1 MPLLVRRYIQ
11 AVTGITMIGIGVA
24 FNYMANLGL
33 GPWGVLHD
41 GISKTIDITY
51 GQAGIMTSLISLLLW
66 IPLKQ
71 KPGIATI
78 FDAFWIGLTAD
89 FVINIIPDAPSL
101 VIQIIYLITGITLI
115 GLGTAIYVGGDLGAG
130 PRDGIMVGLEKLG
143 LKIGT
148 ARTLLEF
155 VAFSIGFLLGGKI
168 GIASIIIVLSIGR
181 VLQIFM
187 PYFDLRKKAY
197 LIFIYIFKQVKWY

>member
-1 MPLLVRRYIQ
+1 MLHCYMPLLARKYIQ

-24 FNYMANLGL
+24 FNYLANLGL

-41 GISKTIDITY
+41 GISKTINITY
-51 GQAGIMTSLISLLLW
+51 GQAGILTSLISLLLW

-89 FVINIIPDAPSL
+89 FIINVIPDAQTL
-101 VIQIIYLITGITLI
+101 INQILYLITGITLI

-143 LKIGT
+143 LKIGN

-155 VAFSIGFLLGGKI
+155 VAFSIGFLLGGKV
-168 GIASIIIVLSIGR
+168 GVASIIIVLSIGR

-187 PYFDLRKKAY
+187 PYFDLRK
-197 LIFIYIFKQVKWY
+197 

>member
-1 MPLLVRRYIQ
+1 MLDWYMPLLARRYIQ

-41 GISKTIDITY
+41 GISKTISITY
-51 GQAGIMTSLISLLLW
+51 GQAGILTSLISLLLW

-89 FVINIIPDAPSL
+89 FIINIIPDAQSIL
-101 VIQIIYLITGITLI
+101 IQIIYLITGITLI

-181 VLQIFM
+181 VLQVFM
-187 PYFDLRKKAY
+187 PYFDLRK
-197 LIFIYIFKQVKWY
+197 

>member
-1 MPLLVRRYIQ
+1 MLDWYMPLLARRYMQ

-89 FVINIIPDAPSL
+89 FVINIIPDAQSL
-101 VIQIIYLITGITLI
+101 VIQIIYLITGITWI

-187 PYFDLRKKAY
+187 PYFDLRK
-197 LIFIYIFKQVKWY
+197 

>member
-1 MPLLVRRYIQ
+1 MPLLARKYIQ

-41 GISKTIDITY
+41 GISKTISITY
-51 GQAGIMTSLISLLLW
+51 GQAGILTSLISLLLW
-66 IPLKQ
+66 VPLKQ

-89 FVINIIPDAPSL
+89 FIINIIPDAQSL
-101 VIQIIYLITGITLI
+101 LIQIIYLITGITLI

-181 VLQIFM
+181 VLQVFM
-187 PYFDLRKKAY
+187 PYFDLRK
-197 LIFIYIFKQVKWY
+197 

>member
-1 MPLLVRRYIQ
+1 MLHCYMPLIARRYIQ
-11 AVTGITMIGIGVA
+11 AVIGITMIGIGVA

-41 GISKTIDITY
+41 GISKTINITY
-51 GQAGIMTSLISLLLW
+51 GQAGILTSLISLLLW

-78 FDAFWIGLTAD
+78 FDAFWIGLSAD
-89 FVINIIPDAPSL
+89 FIINIIPEAQTL
-101 VIQIIYLITGITLI
+101 IIQILYLITGITLI

-143 LKIGT
+143 LNIGN

-155 VAFSIGFLLGGKI
+155 VAFSIGFLLGGKV

-181 VLQIFM
+181 VLQVFM
-187 PYFDLRKKAY
+187 PYFDLRK
-197 LIFIYIFKQVKWY
+197 

>member
-1 MPLLVRRYIQ
+1 MLHYYMPLLARKYIQ
-11 AVTGITMIGIGVA
+11 AVIGITMIGIGVA

-41 GISKTIDITY
+41 GISKTINITY
-51 GQAGIMTSLISLLLW
+51 GQAGILTSLISLLLW

-89 FVINIIPDAPSL
+89 FIINIIPQTETLIIQVLYL
-101 VIQIIYLITGITLI
+101 VTGITLI

-143 LKIGT
+143 LKIGN
-148 ARTLLEF
+148 ARTLLEL

-181 VLQIFM
+181 VLQVFM
-187 PYFDLRKKAY
+187 PYFDLRK
-197 LIFIYIFKQVKWY
+197 

>member
-1 MPLLVRRYIQ
+1 MPLLARRYIQ

-41 GISKTIDITY
+41 GISKTINITY

-101 VIQIIYLITGITLI
+101 VIQIIYLITVITLI

-181 VLQIFM
+181 VLQVFM
-187 PYFDLRKKAY
+187 PYFDLRK
-197 LIFIYIFKQVKWY
+197 

>member
-1 MPLLVRRYIQ
+1 MPLLARRYIQ

-41 GISKTIDITY
+41 GISKTINITY

-155 VAFSIGFLLGGKI
+155 AAFSIGFLLGGKI

-181 VLQIFM
+181 VLQVFM
-187 PYFDLRKKAY
+187 PYFDLRK
-197 LIFIYIFKQVKWY
+197 

>member
-11 AVTGITMIGIGVA
+11 AVTGVTMIGVGGA

-41 GISKTIDITY
+41 GISTTINITY

-181 VLQIFM
+181 VLQVFM
-187 PYFDLRKKAY
+187 PYFDLRK
-197 LIFIYIFKQVKWY
+197 

>member
-1 MPLLVRRYIQ
+1 MLDWYMPLLARRYFQ

-41 GISKTIDITY
+41 GISKTISITY
-51 GQAGIMTSLISLLLW
+51 GQAGILTALISLLLW

-89 FVINIIPDAPSL
+89 FIINIIPDAQSL
-101 VIQIIYLITGITLI
+101 LIQIIYLITGITLI

-181 VLQIFM
+181 VLQVFM
-187 PYFDLRKKAY
+187 PYFDLRK
-197 LIFIYIFKQVKWY
+197 

>member
-1 MPLLVRRYIQ
+1 MPLLARRYIQ

-41 GISKTIDITY
+41 GISKTISISY
-51 GQAGIMTSLISLLLW
+51 GQAGILTSLISLLLW

-89 FVINIIPDAPSL
+89 FIINIIPVAQSL
-101 VIQIIYLITGITLI
+101 LIQIIYLITGITLI

-181 VLQIFM
+181 VLQVFM
-187 PYFDLRKKAY
+187 PYFDLRK
-197 LIFIYIFKQVKWY
+197 

>member
-1 MPLLVRRYIQ
+1 MPLLARRYIQ

-41 GISKTIDITY
+41 GISKTISITY
-51 GQAGIMTSLISLLLW
+51 GQAGILTSLISLLLW

-89 FVINIIPDAPSL
+89 FIINIIPDAHSL
-101 VIQIIYLITGITLI
+101 LFQIIYLITGITLI

-155 VAFSIGFLLGGKI
+155 IAFSIGFLLGGKV

-187 PYFDLRKKAY
+187 PYFDLRK
-197 LIFIYIFKQVKWY
+197 

>member
-1 MPLLVRRYIQ
+1 MLHCYMPLLARRYIQ
-11 AVTGITMIGIGVA
+11 AVIGITMIGIGVA

-41 GISKTIDITY
+41 GISKTINITY
-51 GQAGIMTSLISLLLW
+51 GQAGILTSLISLLLW

-89 FVINIIPDAPSL
+89 FIINIIPQAQTL
-101 VIQIIYLITGITLI
+101 IIQILYLITGITLI

-143 LKIGT
+143 LKIGN

-155 VAFSIGFLLGGKI
+155 VAFSIGFVLGGKV

-181 VLQIFM
+181 VLQVFM
-187 PYFDLRKKAY
+187 PYFDLRK
-197 LIFIYIFKQVKWY
+197 

>member
-1 MPLLVRRYIQ
+1 MPLLARRYIQ

-41 GISKTIDITY
+41 GISKTINITY
-51 GQAGIMTSLISLLLW
+51 GQAGILTSLISLLLW

-89 FVINIIPDAPSL
+89 FIINIIPNANTL
-101 VIQIIYLITGITLI
+101 LLQIIYLATGITLI

-181 VLQIFM
+181 VLQVFM
-187 PYFDLRKKAY
+187 PYFDLRK
-197 LIFIYIFKQVKWY
+197 

>member
-1 MPLLVRRYIQ
+1 MLDWYMPLLARRYIQ

-41 GISKTIDITY
+41 GISKTISITY
-51 GQAGIMTSLISLLLW
+51 GQAGILTSLISLLLW
-66 IPLKQ
+66 VPLKQ

-89 FVINIIPDAPSL
+89 FIINIIPDAQSL
-101 VIQIIYLITGITLI
+101 LIQIIYLITGITLI

-181 VLQIFM
+181 VLQVFM
-187 PYFDLRKKAY
+187 PYFDLRK
-197 LIFIYIFKQVKWY
+197 

>member
-41 GISKTIDITY
+41 GISKTISITY
-51 GQAGIMTSLISLLLW
+51 GQAGILTSLISLLLW

-89 FVINIIPDAPSL
+89 FIINIIPNAQSSL
-101 VIQIIYLITGITLI
+101 IQIIYLITGITLI

-181 VLQIFM
+181 VLQVFM
-187 PYFDLRKKAY
+187 PYFDLRK
-197 LIFIYIFKQVKWY
+197 

>member
-1 MPLLVRRYIQ
+1 MPLLARRYIQ
-11 AVTGITMIGIGVA
+11 AVIGITMIGIGVA

-41 GISKTIDITY
+41 GISKTINITY

-181 VLQIFM
+181 VLQVFM
-187 PYFDLRKKAY
+187 PYFDLRK
-197 LIFIYIFKQVKWY
+197 

>member
-1 MPLLVRRYIQ
+1 MLHCYMPLITRRYIQ
-11 AVTGITMIGIGVA
+11 AVIGITMIGIGVA

-41 GISKTIDITY
+41 GISKTINITY
-51 GQAGIMTSLISLLLW
+51 GQAGILTSLISLLLW
-66 IPLKQ
+66 IPLNQ

-89 FVINIIPDAPSL
+89 FIINVIPVSQTLI
-101 VIQIIYLITGITLI
+101 IQILYLITGITLI

-155 VAFSIGFLLGGKI
+155 VAFSIGFLLGGKV

-181 VLQIFM
+181 VLQVFM
-187 PYFDLRKKAY
+187 PYFDLRK
-197 LIFIYIFKQVKWY
+197 

>member
-1 MPLLVRRYIQ
+1 MLDWYMPLLARRYIQ

-181 VLQIFM
+181 VLQVFM
-187 PYFDLRKKAY
+187 PYFDLRK
-197 LIFIYIFKQVKWY
+197 

>member
-1 MPLLVRRYIQ
+1 MPLLARRYIQ

-41 GISKTIDITY
+41 GISKTVNITY

-89 FVINIIPDAPSL
+89 FIINIIPDAHSL
-101 VIQIIYLITGITLI
+101 LFQIIYLITGITLI

-130 PRDGIMVGLEKLG
+130 PRDGIMVGLENLG

-181 VLQIFM
+181 VLQVFM
-187 PYFDLRKKAY
+187 PYFDLRK
-197 LIFIYIFKQVKWY
+197 

>member
-1 MPLLVRRYIQ
+1 MSLLARRYIQ

-24 FNYMANLGL
+24 FNYMADLGL

-41 GISKTIDITY
+41 GMSKTIDISY
-51 GQAGIMTSLISLLLW
+51 GQAGILTSLISLILW
-66 IPLKQ
+66 ITLKQ
-71 KPGIATI
+71 KPGIQNI
-78 FDAFWIGLTAD
+78 FEAFWIPITED

-168 GIASIIIVLSIGR
+168 GIESKIIVLSIGR

-187 PYFDLRKKAY
+187 PYFDLRK
-197 LIFIYIFKQVKWY
+197 

>member
-41 GISKTIDITY
+41 GISKAINITY

-181 VLQIFM
+181 VLQVFM
-187 PYFDLRKKAY
+187 PYFDLRK
-197 LIFIYIFKQVKWY
+197 

>member
-1 MPLLVRRYIQ
+1 MPLLARRYIQ

-41 GISKTIDITY
+41 GISKTISITY
-51 GQAGIMTSLISLLLW
+51 GQAGILTSLISLLLW

-89 FVINIIPDAPSL
+89 FIINIIPDAQSL

-181 VLQIFM
+181 VLQVFM
-187 PYFDLRKKAY
+187 PYFDLRK
-197 LIFIYIFKQVKWY
+197 

>member
-1 MPLLVRRYIQ
+1 MIHLCMPILIKRYIQ
-11 AVTGITMIGIGVA
+11 ALLGITMIGIGVA

-41 GISKTIDITY
+41 GISKTISITY
-51 GQAGIMTSLISLLLW
+51 GQAGILTSLLALLLW

-89 FVINIIPDAPSL
+89 FVINLIPEANT
-101 VIQIIYLITGITLI
+101 VFIQITYLITGITLI
-115 GLGTAIYVGGDLGAG
+115 GAGTAIYVGGDLGAG
-130 PRDGIMVGLEKLG
+130 PRDGIMVGLEQRG

-148 ARTLLEF
+148 ARTILELA
-155 VAFSIGFLLGGKI
+155 AFTIGFLLGGKI
-168 GIASIIIVLSIGR
+168 GIASIVIVLSIGR
-181 VLQIFM
+181 VLQFFM
-187 PYFDLRKKAY
+187 PFFDLREKN
-197 LIFIYIFKQVKWY
+197 

>member
-1 MPLLVRRYIQ
+1 MPLLARRYIQ

-41 GISKTIDITY
+41 GISKTISITY
-51 GQAGIMTSLISLLLW
+51 GQAGILTSLISLLLW

-89 FVINIIPDAPSL
+89 FIINIFPDAHSL
-101 VIQIIYLITGITLI
+101 LFQIIYLITGITLI

-181 VLQIFM
+181 VLQVFM
-187 PYFDLRKKAY
+187 PYFDLRK
-197 LIFIYIFKQVKWY
+197 

>member
-1 MPLLVRRYIQ
+1 MLHCYMPLLARRYIQ
-11 AVTGITMIGIGVA
+11 AVIGITMIGVGVA
-24 FNYMANLGL
+24 FNYLANLGL

-41 GISKTIDITY
+41 GISKTINITY
-51 GQAGIMTSLISLLLW
+51 GQAGILTSLISLLLW

-89 FVINIIPDAPSL
+89 FIINLIPVAKSL
-101 VIQIIYLITGITLI
+101 LIQIIYLIIGITLI

-181 VLQIFM
+181 VLQVFM
-187 PYFDLRKKAY
+187 PYFDLRK
-197 LIFIYIFKQVKWY
+197 

>member
-1 MPLLVRRYIQ
+1 MLHCYMPLLVRRYIQ

-41 GISKTIDITY
+41 GLSKTINITY
-51 GQAGIMTSLISLLLW
+51 GQAGILTSLISLLIW
-66 IPLKQ
+66 VPLKQ

-89 FVINIIPDAPSL
+89 FFISMIPDAKSL
-101 VIQIIYLITGITLI
+101 LIQVIYLIIGITLI

-143 LKIGT
+143 LRIGT

-181 VLQIFM
+181 VLQVFI
-187 PYFDLRKKAY
+187 PYFDLRK
-197 LIFIYIFKQVKWY
+197 

>member
-1 MPLLVRRYIQ
+1 MPLLARRYIQ

-41 GISKTIDITY
+41 GISKTINISY
-51 GQAGIMTSLISLLLW
+51 GQAGILTSLISLLLW

-89 FVINIIPDAPSL
+89 FIINIIPDAHSL
-101 VIQIIYLITGITLI
+101 LFQIIYLITGITLI

-130 PRDGIMVGLEKLG
+130 PRDGIMVGLENLG

-181 VLQIFM
+181 VLQVFM
-187 PYFDLRKKAY
+187 PYFDLRK
-197 LIFIYIFKQVKWY
+197 

>member
-1 MPLLVRRYIQ
+1 MPLLARRYIQ

-51 GQAGIMTSLISLLLW
+51 GQAGILTSLLSLLLW

-89 FVINIIPDAPSL
+89 FIINLIPVAKSL
-101 VIQIIYLITGITLI
+101 LIQIIYLIIGITLI

-181 VLQIFM
+181 VLQVFM
-187 PYFDLRKKAY
+187 PYFDLRK
-197 LIFIYIFKQVKWY
+197 

>member
-1 MPLLVRRYIQ
+1 MLHCYMPLIARRYIQ
-11 AVTGITMIGIGVA
+11 AVIGITMIGIGVA
-24 FNYMANLGL
+24 FNYKANLGL

-41 GISKTIDITY
+41 GISKTISITY
-51 GQAGIMTSLISLLLW
+51 GQAGILTSLISLLIW

-89 FVINIIPDAPSL
+89 FIINIIPVSQTL
-101 VIQIIYLITGITLI
+101 IIQILYLITGITLI

-155 VAFSIGFLLGGKI
+155 VVFSIGFLLGGKV

-181 VLQIFM
+181 VLQVFM
-187 PYFDLRKKAY
+187 PYFDLRK
-197 LIFIYIFKQVKWY
+197 

>member
-41 GISKTIDITY
+41 GISNTINITY

-101 VIQIIYLITGITLI
+101 VIQIIYLITGITGQDGSFISELLLKKKYKVH
-115 GLGTAIYVGGDLGAG
+115 GYVRKSATGN
-130 PRDGIMVGLEKLG
+130 
-143 LKIGT
+143 LKNI
-148 ARTLLEF
+148 
-155 VAFSIGFLLGGKI
+155 KN
-168 GIASIIIVLSIGR
+168 
-181 VLQIFM
+181 LQ
-187 PYFDLRKKAY
+187 RAY
-197 LIFIYIFKQVKWY
+197 KEEQPL

>member
-1 MPLLVRRYIQ
+1 MPLLLRKYLQ

-24 FNYMANLGL
+24 FNYMADLGL

-41 GISKTIDITY
+41 GISKTIDISY
-51 GQAGIMTSLISLLLW
+51 GQAGILTSFLSLLLW

-78 FDAFWIGLTAD
+78 FDAFWIGLSAD
-89 FVINIIPDAPSL
+89 FIINIIPVAQTL
-101 VIQIIYLITGITLI
+101 LIQIIYLITGILLI

-143 LKIGT
+143 LKIGN

-155 VAFSIGFLLGGKI
+155 VAFSIGFLLGGKV
-168 GIASIIIVLSIGR
+168 GIASLVIVLSIGR
-181 VLQIFM
+181 VLQVFI
-187 PYFDLRKKAY
+187 PYFDLRK
-197 LIFIYIFKQVKWY
+197 